1 MRESIFLA
9 QYSGRSV
16 FADRGPGEGVHGRRE
31 GEEERWERGRG
42 ARRERRRE
50 RTREQ
55 DGRQDK
61 GARKERENGKTGQE
75 YRSVGMQ
82 MGSREGRTGQQK
94 VGRS

>member
-1 MRESIFLA
+1 MQTVGRARVCMEGGREKRRG
-9 QYSGRSV
+9 GRE
-16 FADRGPGEGVHGRRE
+16 DEGLE
-31 GEEERWERGRG
+31 
-42 ARRERRRE
+42 ERRRE